1 MNPPIRRL
9 AWLIALLFAALLV
22 AGSWIQVVD
31 AQDLRERPGNR
42 RTLLNEFGRER
53 GQILVD
59 GEAVATSV
67 PSEGRV
73 PWRRTYPQGEQYA
86 HVTGWFSL
94 IYGSG
99 GGLEGAQSS
108 LLSGTDDSLF
118 YRRLPDLLTGQ
129 EPAGATI
136 ETTIDPSAQRAASE
150 ALGDRRGAA
159 IAIDPRSGAIL
170 AMVSHPT
177 FDPSAL
183 SQEDVSRVEAA
194 WKELNADP
202 ERPLV
207 NRTIGGNTYPP
218 GSVFKL
224 VTAAAALEDDL
235 LEPDSTV
242 PAPRTYTL
250 PGTNTTL
257 RNFGGKAC
265 TQDESDEQSLSDA
278 LRVSCNTAF
287 ADLGAELGDERLR
300 TAAEDFGF
308 GEQIRVPMRVTT
320 STFPDDPTEA
330 QTALAALGQ
339 HDVRVT
345 PLQVALISAA
355 IANGGQAKE
364 PHLVEQVLDQELDVI
379 SRAEAGDMGRAV
391 SPETAEQLREMMV
404 SVVESGTGRAAAI
417 PGVRVA
423 GKTGTAEF
431 DDPDGRVHAWFTGF
445 APADDPQV
453 AVAVVVEDVG
463 RSASGETGT
472 GGSVAAP
479 IARSM
484 MEEVITR

>member
-9 AWLIALLFAALLV
+9 AWLIALLFGALLV

-73 PWRRTYPQGEQYA
+73 PWRRTYPQGGEYA

-118 YRRLPDLLTGQ
+118 YRRLPDLLTGRD
-129 EPAGATI
+129 PAGATI
-136 ETTIDPSAQRAASE
+136 ETTIDPGAQRAAAE

-159 IAIDPRSGAIL
+159 VAIDPRSGAIL
-170 AMVSHPT
+170 AMVSSPT
-177 FDPSAL
+177 FDPSSL
-183 SQEDVSRVEAA
+183 SQEEVSRVEAA
-194 WKELNADP
+194 WKQFNADP

-250 PGTNTTL
+250 PGTSTTL

-265 TQDESDEQSLSDA
+265 TQGESDEQSLSDA

-287 ADLGAELGDERLR
+287 ADLGAQLGDDRLR
-300 TAAEDFGF
+300 SAAEDFGF
-308 GEQIRVPMRVTT
+308 GEQVRVPMRVTP

-364 PHLVEQVLDQELDVI
+364 PHLVEQILDEDLDVI
-379 SRAEAGDMGRAV
+379 SRADAGELDRAV

>member
-9 AWLIALLFAALLV
+9 AWLVALMFVALMA

-31 AQDLRERPGNR
+31 ADDLRERPGNR

-59 GEAVATSV
+59 GESIATSV
-67 PSEGRV
+67 PAQGRV
-73 PWRRTYPQGEQYA
+73 PWRRTYPQGSAYA

-99 GGLEGAQSS
+99 GGLEGAASS
-108 LLSGTDDSLF
+108 VLSGRDDSLF

-129 EPAGATI
+129 EPAGASL
-136 ETTIDPSAQRAASE
+136 ETTIHPGAQKAATD
-150 ALGDRRGAA
+150 ALAGRRGAA
-159 IAIDPRSGAIL
+159 VALDPRTGAVL
-170 AMVSHPT
+170 AMVSAPS
-177 FDPSAL
+177 FDPGAL
-183 SQEDVSRVEAA
+183 SQEDVGRVEAA
-194 WKELNADP
+194 WTDLNADP
-202 ERPLV
+202 ARPLT
-207 NRTIGGNTYPP
+207 NRTIAHTYPP

-224 VTAAAALEDDL
+224 VTAAAALEGDT
-235 LEPDSTV
+235 LEPDSMLK
-242 PAPRTYTL
+242 APQRYTL
-250 PGTNTTL
+250 PDTKTSL
-257 RNFGGKAC
+257 RNFGGKTC
-265 TQDESDEQSLSDA
+265 TDDPSGQQSLTDA

-287 ADLGAELGDERLR
+287 ADLGVTLGDDALR
-300 TAAEDFGF
+300 DMAGKFGF
-308 GEQIRVPMRVTT
+308 GETLHVPMRVAP
-320 STFPDDPTEA
+320 SSFPEDPNRA

-339 HDVRVT
+339 HDVRTT
-345 PLQVALISAA
+345 PLQVALMSSA
-355 IANGGQAKE
+355 IAHGGQAKE
-364 PHLVEQVLDQELDVI
+364 PHLVQQTLDSDLDEI
-379 SRAEAGDMGRAV
+379 SGADEGDLPRAV
-391 SPETAEQLREMMV
+391 SQETADQLREMMV
-404 SVVESGTGRAAAI
+404 QVVESGTGRAAAI